1 MNNFKISI
9 RLNEEEYQRLNEL
22 AIKNNMSKSKVVK
35 QLILSNIIGGYSP
48 VKRVTEGY
56 INIMEIINE
65 CEDEEL
71 KKELY
76 KNLKEFLCLL

>member
-35 QLILSNIIGGYSP
+35 QLILSNNIGGYSP
-48 VKRVTEGY
+48 AKRATEGY
-56 INIMEIINE
+56 INIMELINE
-65 CEDEEL
+65 CDDEEL
-71 KKELY
+71 SIELY
-76 KNLKEFLCLL
+76 KNIKEFLCLL

>member
-22 AIKNNMSKSKVVK
+22 SIKNNMSKSKVVK
-35 QLILSNIIGGYSP
+35 ELILMNNISGYSP
-48 VKRVTEGY
+48 VKRVAEGY
-56 INIMEIINE
+56 INIIEIINE
-65 CEDEEL
+65 CDDEEL

-76 KNLKEFLCLL
+76 KNIKEFLCLL